1 MYVANLINYNELHLH
16 FSFFL
21 IQKMSLVQLPPL
33 PLLKLYDLFLKRN
46 KQKSGKIK
54 LYFVYSRINFVVA
67 DMANVYDVITFDF
80 FSVP

>member
-1 MYVANLINYNELHLH
+1 MYVANLINYNELHLDI
-16 FSFFL
+16 SFL

-33 PLLKLYDLFLKRN
+33 LLLKLYDLFLKRN

-80 FSVP
+80 FSMP

>member
-1 MYVANLINYNELHLH
+1 MYVANLINYNELHLDI
-16 FSFFL
+16 SFL

-33 PLLKLYDLFLKRN
+33 SLLKLYDLFLKRN

-80 FSVP
+80 FSMP